1 MDKTAFM
8 DKAKCIDIL
17 DVTKDWASFRSSI
30 NQGIQQARQFGMSDQ
45 EIQELAATVG
55 DFLNE
60 KVCPAT
66 KEEELL
72 KEMWDVSS
80 AEERKILA
88 SVLFKMMK

>member
-1 MDKTAFM
+1 MDKTALM
-8 DKAKCIDIL
+8 EKAKCVDIL
-17 DVTKDWASFRSSI
+17 DVTKDWTTFRNTIS
-30 NQGIQQARQFGMSDQ
+30 QGIQQARQFGMSDQ

-80 AEERKILA
+80 TEERKTLA
-88 SVLFKMMK
+88 TILFKMMK